1 MPKWEQAALCCPQ
14 LRTCYG
20 SLHRVT
26 GGEVRRNL
34 QSSSGLAQMEPP
46 VLHFVPSASCPYLSS
61 RRLLNLLL
69 KLAFEA
75 ARQWLF
81 FFNSPNYVAFL
92 IVQISSLYQNAG
104 HNYRQKSKTKTGMR
118 SPKETHFCR
127 MQFPLF
133 VTYSPIP
140 TLKWCILPGYDKTQL
155 CTAVFEFH
163 YHPIQCNV
171 LLLGH

>member
-81 FFNSPNYVAFL
+81 FFNSPNYVAYFL
-92 IVQISSLYQNAG
+92 PLSECRAQLQTKVQNEDRYEKPQGDSLLQDAI
-104 HNYRQKSKTKTGMR
+104 
-118 SPKETHFCR
+118 
-127 MQFPLF
+127 PL
-133 VTYSPIP
+133 VCYLQPYSNFKMVHL
-140 TLKWCILPGYDKTQL
+140 TRL
-155 CTAVFEFH
+155 
-163 YHPIQCNV
+163 
-171 LLLGH
+171 